1 MSLEEKNND
10 DESKKYLLER
20 DMAKGMNAVSILTG
34 FYGVRGERIRH
45 QVHEGALRLP
55 RESLDVYHDFEKKNN
70 PSKELKGYVLPGLD
84 SVIRPSLDPS
94 KTKLVVLEVRCEEN
108 TIEQIDQETGQ
119 VTEQTSMEILTRKK
133 IITKSPDRIRG
144 GGDEKD
150 ASSPLGPPNDEPTSS
165 SDPIA
170 DSEMVSSSSDALQ
183 TTPMEIETQQPAN
196 VQSSQLVTTTETK
209 PPSSVVAPPPV
220 KSSDS
225 SGRPPSSSS
234 PPPQVLPLQK
244 RPAEQWEHQIPKKE
258 EQIETDVV
266 KMPTPDWYQAD
277 KISSF
282 EKVLLPEWFNGSAE
296 HRTPE
301 SYLRARET
309 MIEMSKK
316 LDSRYLTSTMA
327 RRSIPGDVGSILRL
341 HGFLTSYA
349 LINETAIND
358 TTPTPMTFVR
368 KLCPSDNEEIHSKI
382 REAVVDQAR
391 NKRAKMA
398 ESDEAPITIDWD
410 IIAQTVGGGLSAS
423 DCQRQFLALPSADD
437 ETEPDTCKG
446 RRKRQDEIFQ
456 NLVESTNPTVVQKVL
471 KVALESTEDVTES
484 QKAAVL
490 GIVANQAVQDAQIQD
505 QSVSRILS
513 EIVDLRMQKLEN
525 RLALLDDVEGL
536 LDAER
541 VALELERRDLYT
553 ARCRHW
559 FGGT

>member
-1 MSLEEKNND
+1 MSLEEKSNE
-10 DESKKYLLER
+10 DESKNYLLER
-20 DMAKGMNAVSILTG
+20 DVTKGMNAVSILTG

-45 QVHEGALRLP
+45 KVHEGALRLP
-55 RESLDVYHDFEKKNN
+55 RESLDIYRDFGKKDN
-70 PSKELKGYVLPGLD
+70 PGKEPKGFVLPGLD
-84 SVIRPSLDPS
+84 SLIRPSLDPS
-94 KTKLVVLEVRCEEN
+94 KSHLVVLEVRCEEN
-108 TIEQIDQETGQ
+108 TLEQIDQETGQ
-119 VTEQTSMEILTRKK
+119 VTKQTSSEILTRTK
-133 IITKSPDRIRG
+133 IIAKSPDRIRG
-144 GGDEKD
+144 GGNED
-150 ASSPLGPPNDEPTSS
+150 ASNPANSPKLEPISTE
-165 SDPIA
+165 PIA
-170 DSEMVSSSSDALQ
+170 EREMVASS
-183 TTPMEIETQQPAN
+183 AN
-196 VQSSQLVTTTETK
+196 AQVPSTEPSSQLVPTMEPK
-209 PPSSVVAPPPV
+209 LQSSSVAPPPV
-220 KSSDS
+220 TS
-225 SGRPPSSSS
+225 SGTPGHPSSLSS

-266 KMPTPDWYQAD
+266 KIPTPDWYQAD

-282 EKVLLPEWFNGSAE
+282 EKILLPEWFDGSAQ

-327 RRSIPGDVGSILRL
+327 RRSIPGDAGSILRL

-349 LINETAIND
+349 LINGTAIND
-358 TTPTPMTFVR
+358 TTPTPMVFVR
-368 KLCPSDNEEIHSKI
+368 KSCPSGNEELHLKI

-391 NKRAKMA
+391 NKRAKMS
-398 ESDEAPITIDWD
+398 ESDEAPITIDWG
-410 IIAQTVGGGLSAS
+410 IVARTVGGGLSAT
-423 DCQRQFLALPSADD
+423 DCQRQFLAMPLMDD
-437 ETEPDTCKG
+437 EKEPDAFKG
-446 RRKRQDEIFQ
+446 KRKRQEEIFQ
-456 NLVESTNPTVVQKVL
+456 NLVESTDPAVLQKVL
-471 KVALESTEDVTES
+471 NEALESTEDVIES

-490 GIVANQAVQDAQIQD
+490 GIVANQTVQDAQIQQ

-525 RLALLDDVEGL
+525 RLAILDDVEGL